1 MTQDDIDYVKRC
13 VKDNDMHKFYVWK
26 KWRRVRKEVLKLDHK
41 EFCDCKAA
49 GRYRQA
55 TTVHHINYVKSHPEL
70 ALEIMFVNEQ
80 GELERNLISLCHD
93 CHEKR
98 HGYRHKNICIH
109 FTNEE
114 HWE

>member
-1 MTQDDIDYVKRC
+1 ME
-13 VKDNDMHKFYVWK
+13 

-41 EFCDCKAA
+41 ECCDCKAD

-93 CHEKR
+93 CHEKGTDIDIKIFVFILQMR
-98 HGYRHKNICIH
+98 NTGNS
-109 FTNEE
+109 TSG
-114 HWE
+114 

>member
-1 MTQDDIDYVKRC
+1 MEKRDFKEYIYMGMTAVSVI
-13 VKDNDMHKFYVWK
+13 
-26 KWRRVRKEVLKLDHK
+26 
-41 EFCDCKAA
+41 A
-49 GRYRQA
+49 QA